1 MAWHQVS
8 LSDSVTSGTD
18 KNFLFCDFHPSDDKK
33 NFHLMKSSAKLF
45 NRVEQKRPLNFFRFQ
60 TGPDEIEPIEFRV
73 EKLLGLKLDSDA
85 LYSKLEVSSTPQNY
99 RRVFLI

>member
-1 MAWHQVS
+1 MGISSHIIRRNR
-8 LSDSVTSGTD
+8 GE
-18 KNFLFCDFHPSDDKK
+18 
-33 NFHLMKSSAKLF
+33 SSA
-45 NRVEQKRPLNFFRFQ
+45 
-60 TGPDEIEPIEFRV
+60 IELVSRYMRSWFDLRRGCIDTPNWIEFRV